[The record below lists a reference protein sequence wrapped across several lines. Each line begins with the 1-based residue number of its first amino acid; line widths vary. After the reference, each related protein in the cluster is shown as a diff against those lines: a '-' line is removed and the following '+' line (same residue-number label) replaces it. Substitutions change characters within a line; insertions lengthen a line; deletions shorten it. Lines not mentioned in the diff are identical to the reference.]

1 MLSNSNST
9 LECPSSRLT
18 GPVAEG
24 CRSRAMDPGPVDTEA
39 WRSRPRGAG
48 PPVEPEAWSPSRGPM
63 EEGWRSRE
71 TGAVM
76 VQQLGTNQR

>member
-1 MLSNSNST
+1 
-9 LECPSSRLT
+9 
-18 GPVAEG
+18 
-24 CRSRAMDPGPVDTEA
+24 MDPGPVDTEA

-48 PPVEPEAWSPSRGPM
+48 PPVEPEAWRSRGPM

>member
-48 PPVEPEAWSPSRGPM
+48 PPVEPEACRSRGPM

>member
-24 CRSRAMDPGPVDTEA
+24 CRSRAMDPGSVDTEA
-39 WRSRPRGAG
+39 WR
-48 PPVEPEAWSPSRGPM
+48 
-63 EEGWRSRE
+63 
-71 TGAVM
+71 
-76 VQQLGTNQR
+76 

>member
-39 WRSRPRGAG
+39 WRSRPRGA
-48 PPVEPEAWSPSRGPM
+48 M

-76 VQQLGTNQR
+76 VQQLGTNER

>member
-48 PPVEPEAWSPSRGPM
+48 TPVESRGPM